1 MHRIAPSF
9 IALALGIA
17 LSSSAQA
24 SVAFASILP
33 GEVAFIGLQP
43 VSPAFDGW
51 STAGDVSALDEHT
64 LLMTTAFDASD
75 DMGASAVVGTGAIP
89 AQQWRGVEELAGL
102 SIGALDTTIDG
113 VAHQALEGSVAS
125 RTLWFRAGDTL
136 SFRWQLLSNENPLSG
151 LPDLAFVSIG
161 GQLVELGTP
170 QIANLQGQAGFQHGS
185 GWQTFT
191 HTFTDTGPVA
201 LANIELAFGVV
212 DRGDTTVS
220 SGLAIQG
227 VVVTA
232 VPEPMTWGLMASGL
246 MVCGGLGW
254 ARRRHR
260 G

>member
-1 MHRIAPSF
+1 MHRIAPSLA
-9 IALALGIA
+9 ALALGA
-17 LSSSAQA
+17 TLSATAQA
-24 SVAFASILP
+24 SVIVSLP
-33 GEVAFIGLQP
+33 GDLTFIGAQP

-51 STAGDVSALDEHT
+51 SVAGDVSALDDHT
-64 LLMTTAFDASD
+64 LLLTTAFDASD
-75 DMGASAVVGTGAIP
+75 DAGASAVVGSGAIA

-102 SIGALDTTIDG
+102 AIGALDTTVDG
-113 VAHQALEGSVAS
+113 VAQLATEGSVAS
-125 RTLWFRAGDTL
+125 RTLWFQAGDTL
-136 SFRWQLLSNENPLSG
+136 SFRWQLLSNEDPLSG

-212 DRGDTTVS
+212 DRGDNSIS
-220 SGLAIQG
+220 SALAIQG
-227 VVVTA
+227 VTVTA
-232 VPEPMTWGLMASGL
+232 VPEPTTWGLLVSGL
-246 MVCGGLGW
+246 MVCGGLGV
-254 ARRRHR
+254 ARRRTR

>member
-1 MHRIAPSF
+1 MRPIASSLA
-9 IALALGIA
+9 ALALGA
-17 LSSSAQA
+17 TLSATAQA
-24 SVAFASILP
+24 SVVVSLP
-33 GEVAFIGLQP
+33 GDLSFIGAQP

-51 STAGDVSALDEHT
+51 SVAGDVSAPDDHT
-64 LLMTTAFDASD
+64 LLLTTAFDASD
-75 DMGASAVVGTGAIP
+75 DAGASAVVGSGAIA

-102 SIGALDTTIDG
+102 AIGALDTTIDG
-113 VAHQALEGSVAS
+113 VVHQAMEGSVVS
-125 RTLWFRAGDTL
+125 RNLWFQAGDTL
-136 SFRWQLLSNENPLSG
+136 SFRWQLLSNEDPFSG
-151 LPDLAFVSIG
+151 LPDLAFVSLG

-170 QIANLQGQAGFQHGS
+170 QIANLQGSLGFQHSS

-191 HTFTDTGPVA
+191 HTFTDTGAVA

-220 SGLAIQG
+220 TALAIQG
-227 VVVTA
+227 VTVTP

-254 ARRRHR
+254 VRRRSR